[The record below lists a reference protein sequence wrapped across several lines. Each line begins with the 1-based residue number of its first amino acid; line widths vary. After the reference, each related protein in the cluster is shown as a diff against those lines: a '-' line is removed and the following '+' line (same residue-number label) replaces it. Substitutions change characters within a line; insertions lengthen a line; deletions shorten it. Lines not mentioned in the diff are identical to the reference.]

1 MDFEKIMEENSELLL
16 ERIRNLKQTI
26 PGTDEDKD
34 QLQAYEA
41 IFKNH
46 IAMMKLNEEAMKD
59 DNEESLADKKLEQ
72 EQKQFEAKLEL
83 EREKMKSEKDISDER
98 LKVEREKL
106 KSERDISDE
115 RVNVEREKIALDKV
129 LAECKSD
136 KGQIVLQ
143 AVTAFGGILAPIAC
157 EVIRQKMH
165 WDVSKMVLSFEE
177 HGAIT
182 SSIGKAEFRK

>member
-1 MDFEKIMEENSELLL
+1 MEFEKIMEENGELLL

-46 IAMMKLNEEAMKD
+46 LAMMRLNEEAMKD
-59 DNEESLADKKLEQ
+59 DNEESLANKKLEQ

-98 LKVEREKL
+98 LKVER
-106 KSERDISDE
+106 DISDE
-115 RVNVEREKIALDKV
+115 RVKVEREKIALDKV